1 MVKVSFVCPVF
12 NKEKYLPLVLDALK
26 KQTGQFE
33 KEYIFI
39 NDGSEDNSLECLKSI
54 TKKNGKIQKLLV
66 NRIKVQL
73 APPKEV

>member
-54 TKKNGKIQKLLV
+54 TKKWKNTKMELV
-66 NRIKVQL
+66 KRIKVQL